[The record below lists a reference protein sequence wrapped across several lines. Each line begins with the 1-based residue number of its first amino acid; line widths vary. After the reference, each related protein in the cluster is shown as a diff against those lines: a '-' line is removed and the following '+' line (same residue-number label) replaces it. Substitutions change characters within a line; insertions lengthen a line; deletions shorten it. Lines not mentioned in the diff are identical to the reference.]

1 MEVLI
6 PLVLVIVGLIIKKV
20 NDRSAARNSTNPNP
34 KIQRLVERM
43 QAQQRGNQPTQFQGQ
58 FTQPTSGPP
67 VPGQTFPGQVGAGQQ
82 GSVPGQPLGRAQSSA
97 QLAGML
103 QQRMQAGQNAAGS
116 AQQGQYGVPGQQVP
130 GQYAGPATQYTPPGQ
145 FQPPELPQPQFQPP
159 QFHPGQFQMPQASTW
174 SPSYQAQQ
182 PDRGTAHRPQQSKAP
197 GVDIDNRVRELMS
210 KGSEVAAVRL
220 LCDEQDMGIIEA
232 QSYARALVAGPG
244 KAPRGTSQA
253 PRGTGQAPSSAD
265 ENASERRE
273 SAPPADP
280 EEAETRYVGSAAFA
294 ESVFNT
300 DPDENVWAS
309 GWVDKPDQ
317 DDRTDIDEL
326 WQTVQNNGRPTPPP
340 AEPR

>member
-6 PLVLVIVGLIIKKV
+6 PLVLVIVSLIIKKV
-20 NDRSAARNSTNPNP
+20 TDRSAARNSTNPNP

-58 FTQPTSGPP
+58 FTQPTSAPP
-67 VPGQTFPGQVGAGQQ
+67 
-82 GSVPGQPLGRAQSSA
+82 SPGQPLGRAQSSA

-116 AQQGQYGVPGQQVP
+116 AQQGQYGVPGQQLP
-130 GQYAGPATQYTPPGQ
+130 GQYAGPATQYAPPGQ
-145 FQPPELPQPQFQPP
+145 FQPPELPQPQFLPP
-159 QFHPGQFQMPQASTW
+159 QFHPGQFQVPQASTW

-182 PDRGTAHRPQQSKAP
+182 PDRGPVHRPQQSKP
-197 GVDIDNRVRELMS
+197 PSGDIDNRVRELMS

-232 QSYARALVAGPG
+232 QSYARALVASPG

-253 PRGTGQAPSSAD
+253 PRGTVQAPGSAA
-265 ENASERRE
+265 ENGSERRE
-273 SAPPADP
+273 SAPPAAP

-326 WQTVQNNGRPTPPP
+326 WQTVQNSGRPAPPP